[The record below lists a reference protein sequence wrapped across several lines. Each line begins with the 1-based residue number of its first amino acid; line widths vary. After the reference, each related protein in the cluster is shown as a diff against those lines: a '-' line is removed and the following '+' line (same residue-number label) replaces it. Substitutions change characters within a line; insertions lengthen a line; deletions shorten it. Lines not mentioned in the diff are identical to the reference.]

1 MSTINQT
8 PEQIARDNI
17 DQMLAKAGWVV
28 QERKTL
34 DWKAGPGIAVTEYT
48 GSSGRSDY
56 VLFVDRKAVGI
67 IEAKAED
74 KGYNLTTVE
83 EQSQRY
89 AVSKLKWIP
98 DQSHIHFIYE
108 STGIITHFRDLRDP
122 KPRSREV
129 FSFHRPETI
138 RSWLEKSKSLAGRL
152 QDLPELNTCP
162 LRACQITAITNLDA
176 SFKKNRLRALIQM
189 ATGSGKTYTAIS
201 FIYRLLKFA
210 GAKRILFLVDT
221 KNLGEQAEQ
230 EFINFTPSDD
240 NRKFTELYNVQR
252 LNSSFIA
259 DHTQVCISTI
269 QRVYAILKD
278 KPLDEDAEKQNPA
291 ELSALNKEP
300 VPVVYNEKIP
310 PEHFDFIIID
320 ECHRSIYNL
329 WQQVLDYFDA
339 YLIGL
344 TATPDKRTFGFFKQN
359 IVSEYDHEAAVA
371 DGVNVGHD
379 VFLINT
385 KISKAGAT
393 LKAEQQIEKRHK
405 LTREK
410 RWTQQDE
417 DEAYSNKELDKEI
430 VNPSQIITVIN
441 AFKNSLPTMFPG
453 REEVPKTLIFAKT
466 DSHADDIIKTVREQF
481 DEGNDFCKKITYKNT
496 EDPKSL
502 LAQFRN
508 SYNPRIA
515 VTVDMVATGTDI
527 RPLECL
533 LFMRDVKSKNYFEQM
548 KGRGTRT
555 LGEDDLK
562 RVTPSATSAKTH
574 FVIVDAIG
582 VTQSV
587 KTESRPLERKPT
599 VSMKDLLASVL
610 MGARDEDTLTTL
622 ANRLGRLNQQ
632 LTPEQK
638 QQVSDVAGQPLGTT
652 IKQLLGASNPDTI
665 TDLARNN
672 NGLSDTQ
679 TPSDKQCQ
687 EAKKQLADDACDVFT
702 GSLNELLETIRKSH
716 EQTIDSHNIDQLE
729 QAEWA
734 GDAKANAE
742 KLVADLAEWLK
753 EHKDEITAL
762 SIFYDQ
768 PHRRREI
775 TYDAIK
781 NLLDTLKADKPVL
794 APVRVWQAYAHLDN
808 VQGKQPLNELTAL
821 VALIRRSCGIDGKID
836 LFGDTVNRNFKRWI
850 FKRHQ
855 GNAPK
860 FTEEQMQ
867 WLQLIRDHI
876 SASFHF
882 ERDDLE
888 YAPFDNQGGLG
899 KMYQL
904 FGGEMDQ
911 LIDEMNDELVA

>member
-1 MSTINQT
+1 MPTINQT
-8 PEQIARDNI
+8 PEQIARDKI
-17 DQMLAKAGWVV
+17 DQMLKASGWVV
-28 QERKTL
+28 QTKKTL
-34 DWKAGPGIAVTEYT
+34 NWKAGPGIAITEFTNST
-48 GSSGRSDY
+48 GSADY
-56 VLFVDRKAVGI
+56 VLFVDKKAVGI

-74 KGYNLTTVE
+74 KGHTLTAVE

-89 AVSKLKWIP
+89 AVSVLKWVP
-98 DQSHIHFIYE
+98 DQSHLHVIYE
-108 STGIITHFRDLRDP
+108 STGTITHFRDLRDP

-129 FSFHRPETI
+129 FSFHRPETL
-138 RSWLEKSKSLAGRL
+138 RAWLEKPKSLADRL
-152 QDLPELNTCP
+152 QDLPELDRKN
-162 LRACQITAITNLDA
+162 LRACQTTAITNLDE

-189 ATGSGKTYTAIS
+189 ATGSGKTYTAIT
-201 FIYRLLKFA
+201 FIYRLLKYA
-210 GAKRILFLVDT
+210 GAKRVLFLVDT

-230 EFINFTPSDD
+230 EFINYTPSDD
-240 NRKFTELYNVQR
+240 NRKFTELYNVRR
-252 LNSSFIA
+252 LNSSFIP

-269 QRVYAILKD
+269 QRVYSILKD

-291 ELSALNKEP
+291 EISVLNKQP
-300 VPVVYNEKIP
+300 VPVVYNAKIP
-310 PEHFDFIIID
+310 PEHFDFIVID

-379 VFLINT
+379 LFLINT
-385 KISKAGAT
+385 KISQAGAE
-393 LKAEQQIEKRHK
+393 LKAQQQIEKRHR

-417 DEAYSNKELDKEI
+417 DEQYSAKELDREI
-430 VNPSQIITVIN
+430 VNLSQIRTVIA
-441 AFKNSLPTMFPG
+441 AFKNSLPAMFPG
-453 REEVPKTLIFAKT
+453 RAEVPKTLIFAKT
-466 DSHADDIIKTVREQF
+466 DSHADDIIRTVREAF
-481 DEGNDFCKKITYKNT
+481 DEGNEFCKKITYKIT
-496 EDPKSL
+496 EDPKSVL
-502 LAQFRN
+502 SQFRN
-508 SYNPRIA
+508 NYHPRIA
-515 VTVDMVATGTDI
+515 VTVDMIATGTDI

-599 VSMKDLLASVL
+599 VAMKDLLGSVL

-638 QQVSDVAGQPLGTT
+638 QQVNEAAGQPLSTT

-665 TDLARNN
+665 TEHARKNH
-672 NGLSDTQ
+672 GLSDTQ
-679 TPSDKQCQ
+679 TPSEEQFQ
-687 EAKKQLADDACDVFT
+687 QAKTQLADDACDVFS
-702 GSLNELLETIRKSH
+702 GPLNELLETIRKSH
-716 EQTIDSHNIDQLE
+716 EQTIDSHNIDELE

-734 GDAKANAE
+734 GDAKDNAE
-742 KLVADLAEWLK
+742 KLVADLNQWLQA
-753 EHKDEITAL
+753 HKDEITAL
-762 SIFYDQ
+762 AIFYDQ
-768 PHRRREI
+768 PHRRREV

-781 NLLDTLKADKPVL
+781 GLANILKADKPVL
-794 APVRVWQAYAHLDN
+794 APVRVWQAYAQLDN

-821 VALIRRSCGIDGKID
+821 VALIRRCCGIDGQIA
-836 LFGDTVNRNFKRWI
+836 LFGDMVNRNFQRWV
-850 FKRHQ
+850 FQRHQ
-855 GNAPK
+855 GNATK

-867 WLQLIRDHI
+867 WLQMIRDHI

-882 ERDDLE
+882 ARDDLDF
-888 YAPFDNQGGLG
+888 APFDSQGGLG
-899 KMYQL
+899 RMYQL